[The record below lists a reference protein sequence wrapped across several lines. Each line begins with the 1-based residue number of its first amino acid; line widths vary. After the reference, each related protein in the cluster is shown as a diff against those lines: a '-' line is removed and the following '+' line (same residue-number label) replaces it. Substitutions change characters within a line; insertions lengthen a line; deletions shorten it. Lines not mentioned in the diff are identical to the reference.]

1 MENTPVVSKRVPKKK
16 VLTVPIKE
24 PVANQTETEPIV
36 IQIESK
42 PDIEP
47 SQEQT
52 PVEPPTQKTR
62 TVKKASA
69 KTAVANEPVAK
80 QTLVAKKQ
88 KPAKK
93 QVETGEKKGEIEIV
107 LDERERDLYEE
118 ILKIK
123 TDIPISKRVLTIGDI
138 LITGNEDKPLLI
150 IERKSLQD
158 LLASIKDGRYTEQ
171 SFRLLNASGLPPH
184 QILYCVEGMMSSVKT
199 QEEKTRVYSAMTSL
213 HYYKGMSV
221 LRTWSVQE
229 TAELMVRTAEK
240 IRKESA
246 NGKQPYTNP
255 VAVPIKFSEEQQVI
269 GAVPSTE
276 YTQTLIPSVK
286 SANITP
292 ENIGEIMLSQIPAVS
307 VASAKALLAVFG
319 GDFIR
324 FMEGLKQNDPLLQ
337 QVYFGGGDGG
347 KRRKISGKCLENI
360 RRLLLKTPNL
370 NGPSTE

>member
-1 MENTPVVSKRVPKKK
+1 MENTSNIEPVAPPIPDILVPQKKVVNKKPPKKQPVETDLSVPKQPEDPRLHGLVLAKVVVKK
-16 VLTVPIKE
+16 APKKQPVEPDLTVP
-24 PVANQTETEPIV
+24 PQ
-36 IQIESK
+36 
-42 PDIEP
+42 
-47 SQEQT
+47 
-52 PVEPPTQKTR
+52 
-62 TVKKASA
+62 KKAG
-69 KTAVANEPVAK
+69 N
-80 QTLVAKKQ
+80 
-88 KPAKK
+88 
-93 QVETGEKKGEIEIV
+93 IEIV

-138 LITGNEDKPLLI
+138 LITGPEDKPLLI
-150 IERKSLQD
+150 VERKSLQD

-171 SFRLLNASGLPPH
+171 SFRLIHASGLPPH
-184 QILYCVEGMMSSVKT
+184 QILYCIEGMMSSVKSP
-199 QEEKTRVYSAMTSL
+199 EEKTRVYSAMTSI

-246 NGKQPYTNP
+246 NGKTPFLSKVENP
-255 VAVPIKFSEEQQVI
+255 VVSSGEPGEPVGK
-269 GAVPSTE
+269 E
-276 YTQTLIPSVK
+276 YSQTLIPSVK
-286 SANITP
+286 SENITP

-324 FMEGLKQNDPLLQ
+324 FMEGLKNNDPLLQ
-337 QVYFGGGDGG
+337 QVYFVGGSAAASAASAAAADG

-360 RRLLLKTPNL
+360 RRLLLPVVA
-370 NGPSTE
+370 